1 MNKKGIFSF
10 LGLAAKAGR
19 IASGEFATERSI
31 KTGHSYLVMIAEDA
45 SDNTKKMFDNM
56 CHYYQVPLTFIGTK
70 DELGHCIG
78 KQYRSSLS
86 IEDEG
91 FANAIMKKLGIN
103 GNMEV

>member
-31 KTGHSYLVMIAEDA
+31 KTGHSHFVMIAEDA
-45 SDNTKKMFDNM
+45 SDNTRKMFKNM
-56 CHYYQVPLTFIGTK
+56 CEYYQVPCTSFGTK
-70 DELGHCIG
+70 EELGHCIG

-86 IEDEG
+86 IEEEG
-91 FANAIMKKLGIN
+91 FANALMKKLAIN